1 MNSVSDQDPAPLVTA
16 TGISDAGNDAASEA
30 FHPSENFSIGDETTQ
45 THGSPEESAR
55 PISRMEQALSGTV
68 GISFENP
75 RSFLNYAMADSGIG
89 LFESVTVKN
98 EGELKSK
105 VYVCVEAT
113 INDDVVV
120 GRAESQRFDLDMDS
134 REQFTSRDLS
144 FLLKPDLL
152 SQVEWSAHGRLT
164 AAVVFNGKVVAL
176 ESFQITVLEARQWVQ
191 CESVVDLPPDYKGPP
206 PPVDMSSMAL
216 LAAFTQYQSPAIK
229 DLVEAAQPFLNQID
243 AFVGYQAD
251 EPTIVDAQVRAIAEA
266 MRQKGIAYH
275 NPEPGW
281 IYAKGA
287 GQTIRTPEDVLI
299 GREGTCLD
307 TSVVLAAALER
318 VDIRPLIFV
327 IKGHA
332 FLSYWRQEG
341 GLPQSFFT
349 DKGVVQHLL
358 QSGLLG
364 FVETT
369 KLTQGNESLSLD
381 QIQEEP
387 LESRLKANLSN
398 FEGIIDVSAA
408 RRLDG
413 ISPLPVRAEIN
424 GEIQIIVAGE
434 NQAGHAREHIIRI
447 EREDEATDTRQE
459 TPPRVQFWKNALLD
473 LSLRNALINFKDI
486 RGASLHIPGQ
496 DLGKFEDILNAEQV
510 LELLPSD
517 ALSETA
523 KKQGVSDAKDLPDHV
538 QSEILFGHSKIF
550 SNLDAAR
557 YETALTRMQHRAR
570 TYRQETGANNLYVA
584 VGILEW
590 PFSPTNSRFG
600 GAGVKTLR
608 SPLILV
614 PVKLER
620 PGKSSTFRLSLDPTG
635 ESTPNFSLLEKLR
648 RELDI
653 ELPDIWTPT
662 TDQSGIDVEKT
673 FKNLQAALY
682 AKNLSNFHVEPT
694 AHLGIF
700 QFSKFRLWKDLNDHW
715 EEFVQNP
722 VVGHLALKSHE
733 VFEDPVEIP
742 AETDYDSLLKDCP
755 LPADGS
761 QLRAIGHAV
770 HGRSFVLE
778 GPPGTG
784 KSQTIANMLARAI
797 VSGKKVLFVAEKS
810 QALSVVKKRLD
821 AVGFGDLTLDIHD
834 KSSSPTEIK
843 AQINR
848 SLDAESKDV
857 DEQVAQI
864 LRTLDVSESL
874 LSKYVDKLRAPNA
887 AGFTL
892 YEAVLT
898 SLEPREGVAPLRVP
912 EEFVANTSKD
922 DIEKLRAVMKSL
934 VDLEGGIKLG
944 PDSGWRFIS
953 DRLDTPQRDTLFQ
966 ACEAIDQIVSL
977 ISGEPAL
984 ARVLE
989 GPRSPAQLA
998 MAVTVLTH
1006 DSVSKE
1012 SLTDALDVVW
1022 ERRNTET
1029 INELQLLAR
1038 SREGAL
1044 ALFEPS
1050 VLDGDIARVT
1060 ELAAQLSH
1068 QGFFQKRRTVKEAIQ
1083 ILSPYV
1089 KQGIKLK
1096 ARNILEYATLL
1107 SSLTGLVQEVVKSLN
1122 TRIGYEITAGLNP
1135 LTEDG
1140 RSALKDALTRFRR
1153 IGRFYADPKAGK
1165 ELELQALLE
1174 VREQLRGDNTE
1185 TLRALLDAF
1194 SALQRQ
1200 FNLKD
1205 QDFES
1210 WSHDTGLVTR
1220 WSQTALL
1227 RRGAAGANGLA
1238 SWMDLLEA
1246 LVAFD
1251 EHDFGDA
1258 KQQVL
1263 NKDIRLSDLPL
1274 ALENGIAA
1282 ASVDERLNSLG
1293 LSEFDGQNHDVQ
1305 VARFSRNL
1313 GQLRS
1318 LLTDSLPS
1326 SVLSSRPFDTS
1337 GTRGRIAQLRN
1348 QVTKKRGGLTIR
1360 ALFAEFSDIIPNL
1373 LPCVMTNP
1381 DGIARLFPPRA
1392 HQFDLVI
1399 FDEASQIRVAEGI
1412 GAMGRADSVVVV
1424 GDTKQM
1430 PPTSF
1435 AQVSDDIGDVDEV
1448 ESLADLEGR
1457 LGDQE
1462 SLLDECKDA
1471 FSNPMQLTWHYRSQD
1486 ESLIAFSNSAYYDY
1500 TLASF
1505 PTPSTTKHKEGLG
1518 IRFHR
1523 VARDN
1528 ASQAF
1533 VSGLKS
1539 ERGKAPLS
1547 PRVNL
1552 KEAEAIVENI
1562 KKRFED
1568 SPEEAPSVGVVT
1580 FNQEQ
1585 RGVIEKALRNT
1596 ADARILEALDDDE
1609 GIFVK
1614 SIEFVQGDE
1623 RDTVLFSL
1631 GREPGEDGRVA
1642 LTGFGPLTQR
1652 GGHRRL
1658 NVAITRARRQVEI
1671 FSSFEPEQLPA
1682 EAATNRALKDLK
1694 KYLVWAKEG
1703 ASEDD
1708 ERGPIRNP
1716 VHDPHRRRIAK
1727 ALTTEG
1733 LEVKQDLGMSEFRV
1747 DMSVRDPHGKEPSEV
1762 AILLDGPGW
1771 RRRLTTSDR
1780 DVLPVEILKGLMGWK
1795 HIIRVWLPEWL
1806 SNPDAVIQRIVAEV
1820 REISN
1825 GEVLPST
1832 KGQSADE
1839 DVFTALQEI
1848 DLSDTDISPF
1858 EPNKP
1863 EKNPIKTG
1871 AAGPGTRWIAA
1882 YVRPQ
1887 GSREFLDY
1895 LPREPHAVETVQ
1907 AVMTEIT
1914 RVEGPI
1920 AFSRLVRLTAIVFDL
1935 SKLSAKREATI
1946 TSVIP
1951 PMLRKTPD
1959 EDFAWPSDIDPS
1971 TWKEFRYSIE
1981 PAERPLE
1988 IVSKREVANAM
1999 AYHCGR
2005 SLGMNRD
2012 DLFRETAATFGA
2024 KRLTQSLE
2032 ARLDTALNFAVSTG
2046 TLVEN
2051 KSGHFVLP

>member
-1 MNSVSDQDPAPLVTA
+1 MNSVPDQEPAHLVSA
-16 TGISDAGNDAASEA
+16 TGMSEDDHDVVSEA
-30 FHPSENFSIGDETTQ
+30 LRPSENSPVGDESTK
-45 THGSPEESAR
+45 THERPEESAV
-55 PISRMEQALSGTV
+55 PISRMEEADSGAV
-68 GISFENP
+68 AISFQNP

-105 VYVCVEAT
+105 VYVRVEAT

-120 GRAESQRFDLDMDS
+120 GGAESKRFDLDMDS
-134 REQFTSRDLS
+134 RQQFTSRELS

-164 AAVVFNGKVVAL
+164 AAVVFNGKIIAQ
-176 ESFQITVLEARQWVQ
+176 ESLQITVLEARQWVQ
-191 CESVVDLPPDYKGPP
+191 CESVVDLPPDYDGPP

-266 MRQKGIAYH
+266 MRRRGIAYH

-281 IYAKGA
+281 IYTKGA
-287 GQTIRTPEDVLI
+287 GQTIRTPEDVLV

-327 IKGHA
+327 IQGHA
-332 FLSYWRQEG
+332 FLAYWRQEDRL
-341 GLPQSFFT
+341 LPQSYFT
-349 DKGVVQHLL
+349 DKGVVQHLV

-381 QIQEEP
+381 EIQAEP

-398 FEGIIDVSAA
+398 FQGIIDVFAA

-424 GEIQIIVAGE
+424 GEIRIIVAGE
-434 NQAGHAREHIIRI
+434 NQTGQAREHIIRV
-447 EREDEATDTRQE
+447 EREEDAAGVRQE
-459 TPPRVQFWKNALLD
+459 TPARVQFWKNALLD
-473 LSLRNALINFKDI
+473 LSLRNALINFKDT

-510 LELLPSD
+510 LELLPND

-523 KKQGVSDAKDLPDHV
+523 KKQGVSDAKDLPDHA
-538 QSEILFGHSKIF
+538 QSEILFSHSKIF

-600 GAGVKTLR
+600 SAGVKTLR

-653 ELPDIWTPT
+653 DLPDIWTPA

-673 FKNLQAALY
+673 FKDLQAALY

-761 QLRAIGHAV
+761 QLRAIDHAV

-797 VSGKKVLFVAEKS
+797 VNGKKVLFVAEKS

-834 KSSSPTEIK
+834 KSSSPAEIK

-848 SLDAESKDV
+848 SLDAQAKDV

-874 LSKYVDKLRAPNA
+874 LYKYVDKLRAPNA

-912 EEFVANTSKD
+912 EEFVANTSQE
-922 DIEKLRAVMKSL
+922 DIEKLRAVMRSL

-944 PDSGWRFIS
+944 PESGWRFLA
-953 DRLDTPQRDTLFQ
+953 DRLEMPQREALLQ
-966 ACEAIDQIVSL
+966 ACEAIDQIVNLVSE
-977 ISGEPAL
+977 EPAL

-989 GPRSPAQLA
+989 GPRSPAQLE
-998 MAVTVLTH
+998 MAVTVLAH
-1006 DSVSKE
+1006 DNVTKE
-1012 SLTDALDVVW
+1012 ILTAALGAIWDKS
-1022 ERRNTET
+1022 NAET
-1029 INELQLLAR
+1029 INELQSLASR
-1038 SREGAL
+1038 REGAL

-1050 VLDGDIARVT
+1050 VLDGDIARVA
-1060 ELAAQLSH
+1060 ELVVQLSH
-1068 QGFFQKRRTVKEAIQ
+1068 QGFFQKRRTLKEAME
-1083 ILSPYV
+1083 LLAPYA
-1089 KQGIKLK
+1089 KEGIKLK
-1096 ARNILEYATLL
+1096 ARNIQEYSTLL
-1107 SSLTGLVQEVVKSLN
+1107 SSLAGAVQEAVKSL
-1122 TRIGYEITAGLNP
+1122 TSRIGYEITAGLNP

-1140 RSALKDALTRFRR
+1140 RSALKDALTHFRG
-1153 IGRFYADPKAGK
+1153 IARFYAEPEVGNES
-1165 ELELQALLE
+1165 ELHTLLE
-1174 VREQLRGDNTE
+1174 VREQLRGDNIE

-1194 SALQRQ
+1194 TAMQRQ
-1200 FNLKD
+1200 FDLKN

-1210 WSHDTGLVTR
+1210 WSHDTGLVSR
-1220 WSQTALL
+1220 WSQTAAL
-1227 RRGAAGANGLA
+1227 RQGAAGANGLA
-1238 SWMDLLEA
+1238 SWMQLLEA
-1246 LVAFD
+1246 LSAFD

-1293 LSEFDGQNHDVQ
+1293 LSEFDGPNHNVQ

-1326 SVLSSRPFDTS
+1326 SVLNNRPFDTS

-1399 FDEASQIRVAEGI
+1399 FDEAQCLPSEFLRPVVFAIRELQQHYGVIPVLCTATQPVLTQTDSFDFRFREGFPSVTEIIKDPHSLSVRLKRVKVDVLHGLDPVPYDAVADHILRGKQSVLCVLNRKDDCRYLADRLPTAQTFCLTTNLCAEHRSKVLARIRERLKDDSLSLYVISTSLVEAGVDLDFPVVYRALCGLDSIAQAAGRCNREGLLDAGKTIVFMPQDQPDYVQSPASISREYLKPDRLPDVFLPQTFQSYFGQRFFQLGTDALDKEKILSLLGGTLDFSFRTVAERFRMIDDDWQRPIIVPYGE
-1412 GAMGRADSVVVV
+1412 
-1424 GDTKQM
+1424 
-1430 PPTSF
+1430 
-1435 AQVSDDIGDVDEV
+1435 AQETVDK
-1448 ESLADLEGR
+1448 
-1457 LGDQE
+1457 
-1462 SLLDECKDA
+1462 LLDEKWNARRHVRMLQRFSVSIPVREHQMLLDADHAHMLKDW
-1471 FSNPMQLTWHYRSQD
+1471 P
-1486 ESLIAFSNSAYYDY
+1486 
-1500 TLASF
+1500 
-1505 PTPSTTKHKEGLG
+1505 G
-1518 IRFHR
+1518 ICVLHNKNLYSDRY
-1523 VARDN
+1523 
-1528 ASQAF
+1528 
-1533 VSGLKS
+1533 GY
-1539 ERGKAPLS
+1539 LS
-1547 PRVNL
+1547 PG
-1552 KEAEAIVENI
+1552 KI
-1562 KKRFED
+1562 D
-1568 SPEEAPSVGVVT
+1568 SYAPEELIG
-1580 FNQEQ
+1580 
-1585 RGVIEKALRNT
+1585 
-1596 ADARILEALDDDE
+1596 
-1609 GIFVK
+1609 
-1614 SIEFVQGDE
+1614 
-1623 RDTVLFSL
+1623 
-1631 GREPGEDGRVA
+1631 
-1642 LTGFGPLTQR
+1642 
-1652 GGHRRL
+1652 
-1658 NVAITRARRQVEI
+1658 
-1671 FSSFEPEQLPA
+1671 
-1682 EAATNRALKDLK
+1682 
-1694 KYLVWAKEG
+1694 
-1703 ASEDD
+1703 
-1708 ERGPIRNP
+1708 
-1716 VHDPHRRRIAK
+1716 
-1727 ALTTEG
+1727 
-1733 LEVKQDLGMSEFRV
+1733 
-1747 DMSVRDPHGKEPSEV
+1747 
-1762 AILLDGPGW
+1762 
-1771 RRRLTTSDR
+1771 
-1780 DVLPVEILKGLMGWK
+1780 
-1795 HIIRVWLPEWL
+1795 
-1806 SNPDAVIQRIVAEV
+1806 
-1820 REISN
+1820 
-1825 GEVLPST
+1825 
-1832 KGQSADE
+1832 
-1839 DVFTALQEI
+1839 
-1848 DLSDTDISPF
+1848 
-1858 EPNKP
+1858 
-1863 EKNPIKTG
+1863 
-1871 AAGPGTRWIAA
+1871 
-1882 YVRPQ
+1882 
-1887 GSREFLDY
+1887 
-1895 LPREPHAVETVQ
+1895 
-1907 AVMTEIT
+1907 
-1914 RVEGPI
+1914 
-1920 AFSRLVRLTAIVFDL
+1920 
-1935 SKLSAKREATI
+1935 
-1946 TSVIP
+1946 
-1951 PMLRKTPD
+1951 
-1959 EDFAWPSDIDPS
+1959 
-1971 TWKEFRYSIE
+1971 
-1981 PAERPLE
+1981 
-1988 IVSKREVANAM
+1988 
-1999 AYHCGR
+1999 
-2005 SLGMNRD
+2005 
-2012 DLFRETAATFGA
+2012 
-2024 KRLTQSLE
+2024 
-2032 ARLDTALNFAVSTG
+2032 
-2046 TLVEN
+2046 
-2051 KSGHFVLP
+2051 